1 MRRWTE
7 QPFLVG
13 MLALGLVLGG
23 GFLGQAIFLQQG
35 PGSERNV
42 PSNAESTAVGQKS
55 QLTAEELEALQP
67 EGLLTLYHFAGAV
80 NNTSSSVERATVVQ
94 CTNVDDEEVSE
105 IELQLFQFNAT
116 SVYTGTITAD
126 PLDTVTFESSSVDFY
141 AADVLMGT
149 GFVEQGYG
157 RILTEHRNVICT
169 VQTIDPNNTPP
180 TWGFNLPLYAGP
192 ISRQFFPVTM
202 NEVVP

>member
-7 QPFLVG
+7 QPFLIG
-13 MLALGLVLGG
+13 LLAVGLVLGG
-23 GFLGQAIFLQQG
+23 GFLGQAIRLQQG
-35 PGSERNV
+35 SGSERNV
-42 PSNAESTAVGQKS
+42 PSGAESTAVGQKN
-55 QLTAEELEALQP
+55 QLSSGDLEALQS

-80 NNTSSSVERATVVQ
+80 NNTTASVDRATVVQ
-94 CTNVDDEEVSE
+94 CTNVDDEEASE
-105 IELQLFQFNAT
+105 VELQLFQYNAT
-116 SVYTGTITAD
+116 SVYTGTINVD
-126 PLDTVTFESSSVDFY
+126 PLDTATFESSSVDFY
-141 AADVLMGT
+141 AADVVMST

-169 VQTIDPNNTPP
+169 AQTIDPSNTPP